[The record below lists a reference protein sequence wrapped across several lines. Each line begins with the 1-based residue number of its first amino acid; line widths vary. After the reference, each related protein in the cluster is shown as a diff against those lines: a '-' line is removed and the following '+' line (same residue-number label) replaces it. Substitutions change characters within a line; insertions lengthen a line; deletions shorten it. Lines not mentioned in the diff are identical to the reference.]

1 MFLTRGA
8 VRNPILIL
16 MVCIAVVVLS
26 QIAYTRLP
34 VDLFPAI
41 TVPAITV
48 ATTYSGASPEDVE
61 RTVTYP
67 IEQAVTRVAG
77 VQQLLSTSRRGTST
91 VQVWFDWGQDL
102 SNAEVEII
110 QNIQRIASSLPA
122 GVNTP
127 SVLKFDISNIPVA
140 QVVLSAPGMDSRSL
154 YQLALDVIEPQIE
167 RLPGVSTAFV
177 GGGLVRQFN
186 INVDPQRLAAVGQTL
201 QDVDN
206 AVRRY
211 NNIIPS
217 GSLRNSEI
225 DFQLKVPTLLQDV
238 GAIRQVVISTKNGVP
253 VHIGDIAEVE
263 DAAGDQTQIVKIDGR
278 PGITLSVVRQP
289 GANIVQVVDAL
300 RAAVPRFTGI
310 PTGVQ
315 MRISFDQ
322 SRYIRAAIASL
333 THEALIG
340 AGLTFAVI
348 LLFLPNLWNL
358 FIVGLG
364 IPLSVATALVLL
376 YFTGQTLNVFTLGG
390 LTLALG
396 RLVDDAIVVRE
407 NITRHLARGGKSV
420 RQHVVE
426 ATQEVGAAVFAST
439 ATTIAVFFP
448 VVFLTGVARRLFVPM
463 ALTIVFAMSASYFV
477 SMTVDPALSLRVMR
491 VRKSDEEEEDEP
503 RSLFGRI
510 MRRLERSSERRL
522 DRLDDTYQRVL
533 DLALRRRWRV
543 VGGITALFAVSLFAA
558 RYIGSE
564 FFPTTDESQFT
575 VQIQQPQGTAVQVTS
590 ALADRVARLIQ
601 QTIPREYI
609 TAVITNSGVPSTGLG
624 FGGNQGSNFAQ
635 VNVRLVPP
643 GERKESTDELAGRV
657 RRALDGTFPGAQF
670 FITLGGIQRQVVNI
684 GAAAPIDVQVLGY
697 DQTVGQQVA
706 AQVAAAV
713 GTTPGTAD
721 VRINPRGQ
729 FPSFAVQV
737 DYEKAALLGL
747 SPTSIANAINMA
759 MSGNAGTA
767 SKLIDP
773 YTGAQYGIVT
783 RLMNEYRTH
792 PEDLVNIPLTTLAD
806 PPPGGGPSRVGRV
819 PILLR
824 DVAKVS
830 LGSEPLQISRKN
842 QQRVIDVTANVTN
855 RPLGDVATDLR
866 QRLDRIQWPAGFA
879 YNMAGQVEQQQN
891 AFGSLGLTSGLALM
905 LVYMIMAAQFKS
917 LVDPFII
924 MFTVPLGLIGVIWML
939 LATHVTLSIMSFMGI
954 ITMVGIVVSNG
965 ILLVDYANKLQEDGQ
980 TPRDAILRAGRTRL
994 RPILMTALATVLG
1007 MIPMAL
1013 GIGEGSET
1021 NVPLARA
1028 VIGGLTVS
1036 TFLTLFLIPI
1046 LYVMFERKGHGHE
1059 QEQGEVPA

>member
-1 MFLTRGA
+1 MFLTRAA

-67 IEQAVTRVAG
+67 IEQALTRVAG
-77 VQQLLSTSRRGTST
+77 VQQLLSTSRRGTSS
-91 VQVWFDWGQDL
+91 VQAWFEWGRDL
-102 SNAEVEII
+102 SHAQVEVI

-122 GVNTP
+122 GVNQP
-127 SVLKFDISNIPVA
+127 SVLKFDVSNFAVA
-140 QVVLSAPGMDSRSL
+140 QVVVSAPGMDSRQL
-154 YQLALDVIEPQIE
+154 YQLALDVIQPQIE

-186 INVDPQRLAAVGQTL
+186 INVDPQRLAAVGHRL
-201 QDVDN
+201 QDVDD

-211 NNIIPS
+211 NTIIPS
-217 GSLRNSEI
+217 GSLRNQEI

-238 GAIRQVVISTKNGVP
+238 GAIRQVVLSVKNGVP
-253 VHIGDIAEVE
+253 LHVGDVAEVE
-263 DAAGDQTQIVKIDGR
+263 DAAGDQTQIVKIDGK
-278 PGITLSVVRQP
+278 PGITLSIVRQP
-289 GANIVQVVDAL
+289 GANIVGVVDAV
-300 RAAVPRFTGI
+300 RAAVPQMTGI
-310 PTGVQ
+310 PSGVEL
-315 MRISFDQ
+315 RISFDQ

-340 AGLTFAVI
+340 AVLTFAVI
-348 LLFLPNLWNL
+348 LFFLPNLWNL

-364 IPLSVATALVLL
+364 IPLSVATALVCL

-407 NITRHLARGGKSV
+407 NITRHLARGGGKTV
-420 RQHVVE
+420 REHVVA
-426 ATQEVGAAVFAST
+426 ATQEVGTAVFAST

-448 VVFLTGVARRLFVPM
+448 VVFLTGVAQRLFVPM
-463 ALTIVFAMSASYFV
+463 AMTIVFAMSASYFV

-491 VRKSDEEEEDEP
+491 VRKEGEEDEGP
-503 RSLFGRI
+503 RSLVGRV
-510 MRRLERSSERRL
+510 MHRAEKSSERRL
-522 DRLDDTYQRVL
+522 DRLDAFYQRVL
-533 DLALRRRWRV
+533 DLALTRRWWV

-564 FFPTTDESQFT
+564 FFPTTDESQFS
-575 VQIQQPQGTAVQVTS
+575 VQIQQPQGTAVHITS
-590 ALADRVARLIQ
+590 ESADRVARLVL
-601 QTIPREYI
+601 QTIPREYVTI
-609 TAVITNSGVPSTGLG
+609 VTTNSGVPSTGLG
-624 FGGNQGSNFAQ
+624 FGGNQGPNFSQ
-635 VNVRLVPP
+635 VSVRLVPP
-643 GERKESTDELAGRV
+643 GQRKESTDQLAARV
-657 RRALDGTFPGAQF
+657 RRALDGRFPGVQF
-670 FITLGGIQRQVVNI
+670 FISLGGIQRQVVNI
-684 GAAAPIDVQVLGY
+684 GAAAPIDVQVMGY
-697 DQTVGQQVA
+697 DQTVGQQAA

-713 GTTPGTAD
+713 VATAGTAD
-721 VRINPRGQ
+721 VRISPRGQ

-737 DYEKAALLGL
+737 DYEKAALLSL
-747 SPTSIANAINMA
+747 SPTNIANAINMA
-759 MSGNAGTA
+759 MSGNPGTA

-773 YTGAQYGIVT
+773 QTGAQYGIVT
-783 RLMNEYRTH
+783 RLMNHYRSH
-792 PEDLVNIPLTTLAD
+792 PEDLGNVPLIALAD
-806 PPPGGGPSRVGRV
+806 TAPGGGASRVGRV
-819 PILLR
+819 PVLLR
-824 DVAKVS
+824 DVATVS

-842 QQRVIDVTANVTN
+842 QQRVINVTANVTD
-855 RPLGDVATDLR
+855 RPLGDVAKDLR
-866 QRLDRIQWPAGFA
+866 ERLDRIQWPAGFA
-879 YNMAGQVEQQQN
+879 YNLAGQVEQQQN

-905 LVYMIMAAQFKS
+905 LVYMIMASQFKS

-924 MFTVPLGLIGVIWML
+924 MFTVPLGLMGVIWML
-939 LATHVTLSIMSFMGI
+939 LATKVTLSIMSFMGI
-954 ITMVGIVVSNG
+954 ITMVGVVVSNG
-965 ILLVDYANKLQEDGQ
+965 ILLVDYANKLQEEGQ
-980 TPRDAILRAGRTRL
+980 NPRDAILRAGRTRL

-1007 MIPMAL
+1007 MVPMAL
-1013 GIGEGSET
+1013 GIGEGSEANT
-1021 NVPLARA
+1021 PLARA

-1046 LYVMFERKGHGHE
+1046 LYVMFERKGHG
-1059 QEQGEVPA
+1059 QGRVEELA

>member
-1 MFLTRGA
+1 MFLTRAA

-16 MVCIAVVVLS
+16 MVCIAMVVLS
-26 QIAYTRLP
+26 WIAYTRLP

-77 VQQLLSTSRRGTST
+77 VQQLLSTSRRGTSN

-102 SNAEVEII
+102 NNAEVEII
-110 QNIQRIASSLPA
+110 QNIQRIASSLPS
-122 GVNTP
+122 GVNQP

-140 QVVLSAPGMDSRSL
+140 QVVVSAPGMDARNL
-154 YQLALDVIEPQIE
+154 YQLAIDVIEPQLE
-167 RLPGVSTAFV
+167 RLPGVSTVFV

-186 INVDPQRLAAVGQTL
+186 INVDPQKLAAVGLRL
-201 QDVDN
+201 QDVDD

-217 GSLRNSEI
+217 GSLRNAEI

-238 GAIRQVVISTKNGVP
+238 GAIRQVVIATKNGIP
-253 VHIGDIAEVE
+253 VHIGDVAQVE

-278 PGITLSVVRQP
+278 PGITMSVVRQP

-300 RAAVPRFTGI
+300 RAAVPRLTGI
-310 PTGVQ
+310 PSGVQ
-315 MRISFDQ
+315 LRISFDQ

-358 FIVGLG
+358 FIIGLG

-420 RQHVVE
+420 LQHVVD
-426 ATQEVGAAVFAST
+426 ATQEVGTAVFAST

-463 ALTIVFAMSASYFV
+463 SLTIVFAMSASYLV
-477 SMTVDPALSLRVMR
+477 SMTVDPALSLRLMR
-491 VRKSDEEEEDEP
+491 ARKPGEEDEAP
-503 RSLFGRI
+503 RSVVGRI
-510 MRRLERSSERRL
+510 MHRLERSSERRL
-522 DRLDDTYQRVL
+522 DRLDDLYQRVL
-533 DLALRRRWRV
+533 DLVLRRRWWV
-543 VGGITALFAVSLFAA
+543 VGGIAALFAVSLFAA

-590 ALADRVARLIQ
+590 ASADRVARLIQ
-601 QTIPREYI
+601 RTIPREYI
-609 TAVITNSGVPSTGLG
+609 TTIITNSGVPSTGLG
-624 FGGNQGSNFAQ
+624 FGGNQGPNFAQ
-635 VNVRLVPP
+635 VNVRLVAP
-643 GERKESTDELAGRV
+643 GERRESTDQLAARV
-657 RRALDGTFPGAQF
+657 RRALDGQFPGTQF

-706 AQVAAAV
+706 SQVAAAV
-713 GTTPGTAD
+713 TTTPGTAD

-729 FPSFAVQV
+729 YPSFAVRV
-737 DYEKAALLGL
+737 DYEKASLLGL
-747 SPTSIANAINMA
+747 SPTAIANAINMA
-759 MSGNAGTA
+759 MSGNPGTA

-783 RLMNEYRTH
+783 RLMNEYRTR
-792 PEDLVNIPLTTLAD
+792 PEDLVNVPLTTLAD
-806 PPPGGGPSRVGRV
+806 PPPGGGASRTGRV

-824 DVAKVS
+824 DVARVS

-842 QQRVIDVTANVTN
+842 QQRVIDVTANVVD
-855 RPLGDVATDLR
+855 RPLGDVARDLR

-879 YNMAGQVEQQQN
+879 YTLAGQVEQQQG

-905 LVYMIMAAQFKS
+905 LVYMIMASQFKS

-939 LATHVTLSIMSFMGI
+939 LLTKVTLSIMSFMGI

-965 ILLVDYANKLQEDGQ
+965 ILLVDYGNKLQETGA
-980 TPRDAILRAGRTRL
+980 TPREAILRAGRTRL
-994 RPILMTALATVLG
+994 RPILMTALATILG
-1007 MIPMAL
+1007 MIPMAV

-1021 NVPLARA
+1021 NAPLARA
-1028 VIGGLTVS
+1028 VIGGLSVS

-1046 LYVMFERKGHGHE
+1046 LYVMFERTGHGHAD
-1059 QEQGEVPA
+1059 EVPA